1 MKEFINL
8 TLALVK
14 KYREQ
19 WNYLYL
25 FKLPGR
31 RKFYLNSFI
40 YAVPVYILLTSLW
53 FFPLSILSGL
63 FFGDSKALVETA
75 DGEYPTAFLLYPGVI
90 FSLIFFWF
98 RLQKIIEKEKKD
110 LKAKKDAV
118 DFAKQEELKEKEN
131 LIKVKESL
139 NELIFK
145 DKTSFENSKRNWKNK
160 YSQIIN
166 KISEEQAELKNL
178 GERHPAVI
186 NMLNTRGVDDL
197 NKEQVFVEL
206 KTRLKI

>member
-19 WNYLYL
+19 WNYLYS

-90 FSLIFFWF
+90 FSFIFFWF

-118 DFAKQEELKEKEN
+118 IGYGGTIVECEPSTSSRESVFSEVIALNQNHLLLRYLK
-131 LIKVKESL
+131 
-139 NELIFK
+139 
-145 DKTSFENSKRNWKNK
+145 
-160 YSQIIN
+160 Y
-166 KISEEQAELKNL
+166 
-178 GERHPAVI
+178 
-186 NMLNTRGVDDL
+186 M
-197 NKEQVFVEL
+197 
-206 KTRLKI
+206 